1 MVQKMFSDDQL
12 IDAMR
17 KFDTA
22 VKEKGLTSAEVAL
35 RWVMHHSALTE
46 DALKSH
52 DVPKQYTAA
61 DGISDKEARV
71 NKGIF
76 NALSLIINKVKG
88 EGTSSLTEP
97 LLQSD
102 TKIGNGDEMLV

>member
-46 DALKSH
+46 DDSIILGASRIEQIKETVALTRKGPLTD
-52 DVPKQYTAA
+52 DVL
-61 DGISDKEARV
+61 
-71 NKGIF
+71 
-76 NALSLIINKVKG
+76 ALAEELWDSVRDLRGDII
-88 EGTSSLTEP
+88 
-97 LLQSD
+97 
-102 TKIGNGDEMLV
+102 